1 MTGEREVRT
10 ERDGKV
16 GIVTLDRPAKLNA
29 YTPDMGDELVDAF
42 RSFAADPEIGAILL
56 TANGR
61 AFCAGADRNFLQ
73 GERGRNGLRIG
84 EEHFIDGF
92 VCELFAIEKP
102 IIAAVNGPAVGI
114 GATMLLALDMRIGS
128 ESAVLGFPFAKLG
141 LMPGMGSTVLLPAI
155 VGLSRAKDILLR
167 GATLTSAEALE
178 AGLLSRVSRDEE
190 LAATARELARM
201 VADND
206 GPAMAA
212 SKRALAGKLGA
223 ALTNAIKDEQRE
235 ARELAHRRAE
245 KLCSATGDG

>member
-16 GIVTLDRPAKLNA
+16 GVITLDRPGKLNA

-61 AFCAGADRNFLQ
+61 AFCAGADRDFLK
-73 GERGRNGLRIG
+73 GERGRNGLQIG

-92 VCELFAIEKP
+92 INELFAIETP

-114 GATMLLALDMRIGS
+114 GATMLLALDMRIAS
-128 ESAVLGFPFAKLG
+128 ESASFGFPFAKLG

-155 VGLSRAKDILLR
+155 VGLSRAKDILLS

-178 AGLLSRVSRDEE
+178 AGLVSRISGDDELPE
-190 LAATARELARM
+190 DARELARR

-212 SKRALAGKLGA
+212 SKRALAGQLGT
-223 ALTNAIKDEQRE
+223 ALANAIKDEQRE
-235 ARELAHRRAE
+235 ARELAHRRVA
-245 KLCSATGDG
+245 KLYSLTNDG